1 MNRIEEL
8 QSLLERYK
16 SLGID
21 GQIDYE
27 KFYLYSLIT
36 HSTAIEGSTVT
47 EVENQMLFDEGITSG
62 GRTVVEQMMNLDL
75 KRAYEESISLARSHA
90 QITESLLRHLSSLV
104 MKNTGTVYNTA
115 LGQFSS
121 AAGDFRLVN
130 VSAGVGGRSYLSY
143 QKIQPHI
150 EEFCK
155 WLNEERGKEMTAMGR
170 YNMSFEAHYRLVT
183 IHPWVDGNGRMARLL
198 MNHVQFESSLVP
210 AKVLKEDKGKYIA
223 ALVAARDS
231 GDTGVFLDFMEEEM
245 IKTLSAEIEGFLGSD
260 ATLPFS
266 AHEKKERSRD
276 CILDELRLHPEYTS
290 KTLAA
295 VIGISP
301 KGIEKQLSILK
312 STGKI
317 RREGPDRGGRWVV
330 VE

>member
-16 SLGID
+16 NLGID
-21 GQIDYE
+21 QQIDYG

-75 KRAYEESISLARSHA
+75 KRAYEESISLAQSHS
-90 QITESLLRHLSSLV
+90 QITESLLRHLSSIV

-121 AAGDFRLVN
+121 AEGDFRLVN

-143 QKIQPHI
+143 QKIQSHI

-155 WLNEERGKEMTAMGR
+155 WLNEERRKEMTAIER
-170 YNMSFEAHYRLVT
+170 YNMSFEAHYRLVS

-198 MNHVQFESSLVP
+198 MNHIQFEFGLVP

-223 ALVAARDS
+223 SLVAARDS
-231 GDTGVFLDFMEEEM
+231 GDTGVFLDFMAEEM
-245 IKTLSAEIEGFLGSD
+245 IKTLSAEIDGFLSSD
-260 ATLPFS
+260 AAPRSTPS
-266 AHEKKERSRD
+266 EKKKRSRD
-276 CILDELRLHPEYTS
+276 RILDELRLHPEYTS
-290 KTLAA
+290 KILAV

-312 STGKI
+312 SMGKI

-330 VE
+330 VD